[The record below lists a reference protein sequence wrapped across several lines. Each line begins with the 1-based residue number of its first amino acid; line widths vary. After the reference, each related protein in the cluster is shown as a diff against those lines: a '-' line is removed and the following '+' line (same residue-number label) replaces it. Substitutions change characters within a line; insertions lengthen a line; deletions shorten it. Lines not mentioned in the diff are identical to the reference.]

1 MRKSKR
7 FKEGLAKI
15 DLAKEYSLEEAL
27 DALLAFPK
35 AKFDETV
42 EMCFNLGIDTKK
54 SDQAVRGTIALPHGT
69 GKKIRVLVI
78 AQGDEAKAAEQAGA
92 DYVGY
97 QELIKKISEGWLD
110 FDVMVATPDSMRDL
124 GKLGKILGP
133 RGLMPSPKAGTVT
146 KDVASAV
153 KDLKA
158 GKIEF
163 KADKG
168 ANVQVPIGK
177 VSFAKEKLFE
187 NATAVITAVSK
198 SRPSSAKGTYIK
210 SITLSSTMG
219 PGLKITS
226 REAAAITK

>member
-1 MRKSKR
+1 MTKSKR

-15 DLAKEYSLEEAL
+15 DLSKEYSLEEAM

-42 EMCFNLGIDTKK
+42 EMSFNLGIDTKK

-97 QELIKKISEGWLD
+97 QDLIKKISEGWLD
-110 FDVMVATPDSMRDL
+110 FDVMVATPDAMRDL
-124 GKLGKILGP
+124 GKLGRVLGP

-177 VSFAKEKLFE
+177 VSFAKEKLIE
-187 NATAVITAVSK
+187 NGTSVITAVAK

-219 PGLKITS
+219 PGLKVTTK
-226 REAAAITK
+226 EAVATVK